1 MNRRRA
7 DEHSMNSYELKL
19 AERKARLEAA
29 AERAAAESNAAH
41 KRSRDLLAGIPVG
54 QPILVGHHSEKRH
67 RRALDKSWDALGKA
81 VAADKQARKLAAKA
95 ASVGTG
101 GISSDDPD
109 AIEKL
114 REKLTGMEADREL
127 MKLVNALIRKK
138 DRAGVVEA
146 LGERYPKKSAETLES
161 LASNLMSPPEH
172 CAWMGAGFPAYA
184 LSNLGANIRRVKERI
199 AALEAAAGRKAVEI
213 DMGAGVVYRE
223 DPDENRV
230 MLECD
235 GKPSDEERVLLKSQ
249 GFKWNRTLGA
259 WTRML
264 TERGVYSAKTV
275 GARIV
280 EGRK

>member
-1 MNRRRA
+1 
-7 DEHSMNSYELKL
+7 MNSYELKL

-41 KRSRDLLAGIPVG
+41 KRSRDLVAGIPMG

-67 RRALDKSWDALGKA
+67 RKALDKSWDALGKA
-81 VAADKQARKLAAKA
+81 VEADKRAKELAYKA
-95 ASVGTG
+95 AGVGTA

-114 REKLTGMEADREL
+114 REKLAGMEADREL
-127 MKLVNALIRKK
+127 MKTVNALIRKK
-138 DRAGVVEA
+138 NRAGVVA
-146 LGERYPKKSAETLES
+146 AMAERYPEKSAENLDA
-161 LASNLMSPPEH
+161 LADKLMSPPEH

-184 LSNLGANIRRVKERI
+184 LSNLGGNIRRVKERI
-199 AALEAAAGRKAVEI
+199 AALEAATGREAVEL

-230 MLECD
+230 MLEFD
-235 GKPSDEERVLLKSQ
+235 GKPSDDERKLLKGR
-249 GFKWNRTLGA
+249 GFRWNRTLGA
-259 WTRML
+259 WTRHL
-264 TERGVYSAKTV
+264 NGGGIYAAKSV
-275 GARIV
+275 GTMIV